1 MAGPPGAPPR
11 KGPRDPVTSFL
22 TALPRQLTRAVVG
35 IWRRRWLVLSVAW
48 LVAAAGWL
56 AVMAMPDS
64 YQSRAQVYIN
74 TDTAIE
80 QSTAELGS
88 RTNLEK
94 TVRVVRTQLLSRDNL
109 ERVVYDV
116 GLDADIEGRVGL
128 ERRLAALE
136 DAIEVRSREDQ
147 YFEITYADVD
157 PVMAQRVVSSV
168 LDLFIEQNVGAALE
182 DVDSGLAALDVQI
195 EARGAELREVEEQ
208 IASYR
213 TQNATEL
220 SGTSRFERRL
230 DAKEAELARVQDQI
244 ARLQA
249 SRSSLRAEL
258 SALPRTT
265 AGGEIDEL
273 KLALAQLRA
282 QYTERHPDIP
292 RLQARIAELEAGGAS
307 LPDNPDFVA
316 AERQMSAITN
326 ELFALQRQERRVV
339 SEIDQLEL
347 SAAQTP
353 EAEADLTRLLRER
366 TQIEEVYDALRDQRD
381 QMALRADINAAA
393 GGIRYERYEAPRV
406 AAEPSWPPRGL
417 FAVGVLFAALG
428 AGAGLA
434 FLLTQIDKSYTQ
446 ASDLEE
452 ALGLPVLGAVSP
464 SPTRASRT
472 RAFGD
477 RMALSAT
484 LGALVLIA
492 AGLFY
497 WWEVRVDEGGPVPSL
512 ADAATGTLR

>member
-1 MAGPPGAPPR
+1 M
-11 KGPRDPVTSFL
+11 SSL
-22 TALPRQLTRAVVG
+22 LSSLPRPLVRAIVG
-35 IWRRRWLVLSVAW
+35 LWRRRWLVASVAW
-48 LVAAAGWL
+48 LVAVAGWL
-56 AVMAMPDS
+56 AVMTIPDS
-64 YQSRAQVYIN
+64 YESRAQVYID

-109 ERVVYDV
+109 ERVIYDT
-116 GLDADIEGRVGL
+116 GLDADIDGRIGL
-128 ERRLAALE
+128 ERRISALE
-136 DAIEVRSREDQ
+136 DAIEVRSREEQ

-182 DVDSGLAALDVQI
+182 DVDSGLATLDNQI

-208 IASYR
+208 IAAYR

-220 SGTSRFERRL
+220 SGTSRSERRL
-230 DAKEAELARVQDQI
+230 DAKEAELARVQDQV

-249 SRSSLRAEL
+249 TRGSVRAEL

-265 AGGEIDEL
+265 AGGEIDDL
-273 KLALAQLRA
+273 KVQLAQLRA

-292 RLQARIAELEAGGAS
+292 RLQARIAELEAGGAV
-307 LPDNPDFVA
+307 LPDNPDYLA
-316 AERQMSAITN
+316 AERQMSAISN
-326 ELFALQRQERRVV
+326 ELAALGRQERRVIR
-339 SEIDQLEL
+339 EIEELEL

-366 TQIEEVYDALRDQRD
+366 TQLEEIYDALRDQRD
-381 QMALRADINAAA
+381 QMALRSEISAA
-393 GGIRYERYEAPRV
+393 GGGIEYRKYDVPRV

-417 FAVGVLFAALG
+417 FAVGVLMLALG

-472 RAFGD
+472 RTTGD
-477 RMALSAT
+477 RLALAAA
-484 LGALVLIA
+484 LGSLVLIA
-492 AGLFY
+492 GGLFY
-497 WWEVRVDEGGPVPSL
+497 LWEVRVADEAPAL
-512 ADAATGTLR
+512 ASVAERAGALR

>member
-1 MAGPPGAPPR
+1 M
-11 KGPRDPVTSFL
+11 SSIL
-22 TALPRQLTRAVVG
+22 SSLPRPLVRAVVG
-35 IWRRRWLVLSVAW
+35 VWRRRWLVAATAW
-48 LVAAAGWL
+48 LMAVAGWL
-56 AVMAMPDS
+56 AVLTIPDS
-64 YQSRAQVYIN
+64 YESRAQVYIN

-109 ERVVYDV
+109 ERVIYDT
-116 GLDADIEGRVGL
+116 GLDATIDGRIEL

-136 DAIEVRSREDQ
+136 DAIEVRSREEQ

-168 LDLFIEQNVGAALE
+168 LELFIEQNVGAALE
-182 DVDSGLAALDVQI
+182 DVDTGLATLDNQI
-195 EARGAELREVEEQ
+195 AARGAELEDVETQ

-213 TQNATEL
+213 TSNASEL
-220 SGTSRFERRL
+220 AGTSRSERRL
-230 DAKEAELARVQDQI
+230 DAKESELARVQDQI
-244 ARLQA
+244 SRLQA
-249 SRSSLRAEL
+249 TRGSVRAEL
-258 SALPRTT
+258 SVLPRTT
-265 AGGEIDEL
+265 AGGEIDTL
-273 KLALAQLRA
+273 KVQLAQLRA

-292 RLQARIAELEAGGAS
+292 RLEARIRELEAGGAD
-307 LPDNPDFVA
+307 LPDNPDYLA
-316 AERQMSAITN
+316 AERQMGSINN
-326 ELFALQRQERRVV
+326 EIAALGRQERRVIR
-339 SEIDQLEL
+339 EIEELEL

-366 TQIEEVYDALRDQRD
+366 TQLEEIYDALRDQRD
-381 QMALRADINAAA
+381 QMALRSAINEA
-393 GGIRYERYEAPRV
+393 GGGIKYERYDTPRV

-417 FAVGVLFAALG
+417 FAIMVFVASLG

-472 RAFGD
+472 RATGD
-477 RMALSAT
+477 RLALAAT
-484 LGALVLIA
+484 LGSLTLIA
-492 AGLFY
+492 GGLY
-497 WWEVRVDEGGPVPSL
+497 YLWEVRVAEPAPAAL
-512 ADAATGTLR
+512 ADAATTAGRDR